1 MAGTTGV
8 CIVKGQTGRDPCP
21 RDFSSVL
28 SLLHSALTPQT
39 VQPFTLLL
47 WRERIPRALFVFIL
61 LVINLKFVSREHIS
75 KTQHP
80 QYFLVFCI
88 FCVMSV

>member
-8 CIVKGQTGRDPCP
+8 CFLKDQTGGDLCP
-21 RDFSSVL
+21 RDFSSAV

-47 WRERIPRALFVFIL
+47 RRERIPRALFVFIL

-80 QYFLVFCI
+80 QYFWCFASFV
-88 FCVMSV
+88 

>member
-1 MAGTTGV
+1 MAGTTV
-8 CIVKGQTGRDPCP
+8 CALSRVRQAETCP
-21 RDFSSVL
+21 RDFSSAV

-47 WRERIPRALFVFIL
+47 RRERIPRALFVFIL

>member
-1 MAGTTGV
+1 M

-21 RDFSSVL
+21 RDFSSAV

-39 VQPFTLLL
+39 VQPFTLPLR
-47 WRERIPRALFVFIL
+47 RERVPRALFVFIL
-61 LVINLKFVSREHIS
+61 LVINLKFVSRERIS